1 MRPRLMLVATLGL
14 IGCGPGA
21 PTGPLEREQHAVER
35 EGSPVTIDLTV
46 QHAIGDLK
54 IQAE

>member
-1 MRPRLMLVATLGL
+1 MLVATLGL